1 MLPPSTAGKIGLGVS
16 ITTNWEWENLKK
28 VRLMTYQNG
37 KRQN

>member
-16 ITTNWEWENLKK
+16 ITTNWENLKK
-28 VRLMTYQNG
+28 VRLMMYQNG